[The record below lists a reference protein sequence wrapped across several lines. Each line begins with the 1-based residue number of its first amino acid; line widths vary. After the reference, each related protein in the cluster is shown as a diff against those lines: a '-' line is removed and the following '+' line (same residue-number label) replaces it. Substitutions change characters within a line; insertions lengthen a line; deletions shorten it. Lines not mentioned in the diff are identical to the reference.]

1 VDVVQLYETEIRDP
15 DNEIGVR
22 FATVPARSLAE
33 PDACA
38 DPYRAMELLEL
49 EQLSSPLS
57 SSLLPYAIASILQR
71 ENDPS
76 GAVEHLGLALTHRE
90 QFTQDH
96 PELLAFAEYV
106 TYANI
111 IPVEH
116 SPLGADSLGSILAS
130 GSGAGIGAA
139 VGVMVAGGPTP
150 LLFVTVPL
158 GMILCGSAKGIGEG
172 LGEGFRHKI
181 RKIMGVPTESV
192 AAEPAGAR

>member
-1 VDVVQLYETEIRDP
+1 MDVVQLYETEIRERS
-15 DNEIGVR
+15 NEIGVR

-33 PDACA
+33 PVACA
-38 DPYRAMELLEL
+38 DPQRAMQLLEF
-49 EQLSSPLS
+49 EPLSSPLS
-57 SSLLPYAIASILQR
+57 SSVLPYAIASILQR
-71 ENDPS
+71 DNDPG
-76 GAVEHLGLALTHRE
+76 GAGELLGLALTYRE
-90 QFTQDH
+90 EFTQDH

-106 TYANI
+106 TYANV

-116 SPLGADSLGSILAS
+116 SALGADSLGSILAS

-150 LLFVTVPL
+150 LLLVTVPL
-158 GMILCGSAKGIGEG
+158 GVILCGSAKGIGEG

-192 AAEPAGAR
+192 GAESAGSQ